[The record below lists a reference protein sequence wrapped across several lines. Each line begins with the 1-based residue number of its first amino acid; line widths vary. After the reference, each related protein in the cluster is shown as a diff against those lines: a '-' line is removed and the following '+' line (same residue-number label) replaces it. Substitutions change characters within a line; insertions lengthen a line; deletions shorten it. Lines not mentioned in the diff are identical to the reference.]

1 MLGLSHC
8 KKLTQ
13 LPEFPVQ
20 LDTIEADWTNYWIC
34 NSLFQNISI
43 LQHDISA
50 SDSLS
55 LRVITS
61 WQWHGIPMFPCQGI
75 VGVPFNL
82 PKNWYIHDSFL
93 GFAVCYYGILTGIT
107 RKLVLSNHSEY
118 SPNGVHFFLIPFAG
132 LWDISNANGTTPN
145 DYRENNDEHCL
156 GTRRSR
162 FDYGEHHDEAS
173 CSSSKQ
179 QVDALCSNINCQ
191 EYSKS
196 SSMGDLH
203 VILSP
208 FILD

>member
-1 MLGLSHC
+1 
-8 KKLTQ
+8 
-13 LPEFPVQ
+13 
-20 LDTIEADWTNYWIC
+20 
-34 NSLFQNISI
+34 
-43 LQHDISA
+43 
-50 SDSLS
+50 
-55 LRVITS
+55 
-61 WQWHGIPMFPCQGI
+61 MFPYQGI

-93 GFAVCYYGILTGIT
+93 GFAVCYYGILTNFIAHLIHLSDDGMSCIT

-132 LWDISNANGTTPN
+132 LWDISNTNGTTPN

-162 FDYGEHHDEAS
+162 FDYSEHHDEAS

-191 EYSKS
+191 EYRAHRWVIYIS
-196 SSMGDLH
+196 SCLH
-203 VILSP
+203 LCWINEAN
-208 FILD
+208 